1 MATRK
6 KKTTKRRIARGGRSI
21 VIIGVGRRVYV
32 APLSALGRPVRNREL
47 NKLIAA
53 LKGKS
58 RKCCHGTSFC
68 GVYTHPMYMRSF
80 GNGHMPD

>member
-6 KKTTKRRIARGGRSI
+6 RKTKKRVTRSGRSI

-32 APLSALGRPVRNREL
+32 APLSALGRPVRSREL
-47 NKLIAA
+47 GQLIAA
-53 LKGKS
+53 LKKKTGKG
-58 RKCCHGTSFC
+58 CHGTSFC
-68 GVYTHPMYMRSF
+68 GVYTHPVYARSF